1 MSGMMAQVRNAI
13 MQPLKTA
20 VLRRTFHG
28 RIAGPRVTF
37 RTVTTGKTPK
47 NVAMNIFHRG
57 GGLDERNHASS
68 PCNSRWTRSP
78 SVNVLTFASQALNIA
93 DSKNASRAFSSAN
106 VRRRP
111 NSREFE
117 PGGGV
122 SMSAP
127 KTPSWE
133 NDFWKKSSKA
143 FWNSPSRPIF
153 NTTSDHDVNWH
164 KSASPV
170 KDLNNVTG
178 DGRLL
183 FIMITIIFP
192 VFNLIDSQ

>member
-1 MSGMMAQVRNAI
+1 MIGMMAQVRSAI

-28 RIAGPRVTF
+28 KIAGPRVTF
-37 RTVTTGKTPK
+37 RTVATGKTPK
-47 NVAMNIFHRG
+47 NVAIAIFHRG
-57 GGLDERNHASS
+57 GEPGERNHASS
-68 PCNSRWTRSP
+68 PCNSRWTGSP
-78 SVNVLTFASQALNIA
+78 SVNVRTFASQALNIA

-127 KTPSWE
+127 KTPFWA
-133 NDFWKKSSKA
+133 NDFWKKFSKA
-143 FWNSPSRPIF
+143 SWNSPSRPIF
-153 NTTSDHDVNWH
+153 TRRVIATWIGINQLVPLTNFKWQRPRVH
-164 KSASPV
+164 
-170 KDLNNVTG
+170 
-178 DGRLL
+178 
-183 FIMITIIFP
+183 
-192 VFNLIDSQ
+192 NL

>member
-1 MSGMMAQVRNAI
+1 MIGMMAQVRSAI

-20 VLRRTFHG
+20 VLRRKFHG
-28 RIAGPRVTF
+28 KIAGPRVTF

-78 SVNVLTFASQALNIA
+78 SVNVLPFASHPLNIA

-117 PGGGV
+117 PGVGV

-127 KTPSWE
+127 KTPSWA
-133 NDFWKKSSKA
+133 NDFWKNRGK
-143 FWNSPSRPIF
+143 PLG
-153 NTTSDHDVNWH
+153 T
-164 KSASPV
+164 
-170 KDLNNVTG
+170 
-178 DGRLL
+178 RLRDR
-183 FIMITIIFP
+183 F
-192 VFNLIDSQ
+192 